1 MPDPYYGQYGPMV
14 SAPSAPS
21 APMPNDYDPY
31 AMREAGSGGNTGRLV
46 LIGCL
51 GLMLLCCCASIVT
64 VVVVDTLNLYC
75 DIPVVN
81 NILQTLGLIRCV
93 VVGG

>member
-1 MPDPYYGQYGPMV
+1 
-14 SAPSAPS
+14 
-21 APMPNDYDPY
+21 MPNDYDPY
-31 AMREAGSGGNTGRLV
+31 AMREASGGNTGRLV

-75 DIPVVN
+75 DLPVVN

-93 VVGG
+93 VAGG